1 MQWLNN
7 LAELHYRKGN
17 YGESLLLQ
25 QRSLDI
31 NIKTFGHNHVQGTHQ
46 NDEASNDRP

>member
-1 MQWLNN
+1 LNN

-17 YGESLLLQ
+17 YYESLLLQ

-31 NIKTFGHNHVQGTHQ
+31 NIKTFGQNHVQG
-46 NDEASNDRP
+46 ASALDCADPH

>member
-31 NIKTFGHNHVQGTHQ
+31 NIKTFGHNHVQGTHLK
-46 NDEASNDRP
+46 DEAS